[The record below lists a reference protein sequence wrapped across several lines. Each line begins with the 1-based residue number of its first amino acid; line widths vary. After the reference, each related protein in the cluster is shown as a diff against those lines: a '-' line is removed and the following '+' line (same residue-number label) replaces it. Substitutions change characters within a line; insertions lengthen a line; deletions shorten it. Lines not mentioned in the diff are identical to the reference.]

1 MENRLG
7 TESPPI
13 LVEPFVPPPR
23 PSSPSRAPAVH
34 RVLIRSPTQFQYPP
48 SEHSP
53 RTILVQSPH
62 SIGSP
67 SSQST
72 RELTSTERYQ
82 PGSPSPERDYPI
94 SPKRRVVIFDPI
106 LEERNG
112 RTISLPNVSSN
123 ASSPLLTPPTP
134 RRQQSIATQL
144 PTVPIPPSPTDRSWS
159 FMRSG
164 FMSKFEPIPVQALF
178 IHTILCFAA
187 FPFIYLLCVVA
198 SGRDLFWTRAIVGA
212 VCGLAG
218 LALGYNLLDLA
229 QQGMESALWATIIH
243 ESMRPDGG
251 VTLEQLDSYVSRR
264 GSPWATFRLL
274 IRRIFRH
281 KGARRTN
288 RRKYDQTPW
297 TFFIILFLFVAII
310 STCLVFIFGRIVEI
324 YTRQE
329 RQMEKYR
336 ETIVMG
342 DLSEDDIARAGILS
356 EQAYSNFNI
365 TWSLTPFA
373 SAGLIPMGR
382 SFTENRLKLNPQ
394 AVNNVSDTIWF
405 AETYPNQLVPD
416 GMGFGTFDNERTPT
430 FSGSG
435 SPVTESRGQVLRW
448 PRWGIRIGCMVLDN
462 LDKYLVPM
470 HPTSGMTYLFVPK
483 TTMSS
488 ILESMDIPYPD
499 MPPVDFSEFMEGK
512 DKPPKG
518 ISQSDIAVKGKW
530 WPNGVAHAFESTP
543 AVKGEDGTGWL
554 QIELVLV
561 RLNRAYA
568 ENSSFPVKILADKD
582 YPSPVGYDAAICV
595 EEFKPYMVDAYNNT
609 AGSPITLGLVHRS
622 LDFDR
627 FVSTPEKTVIQDGV
641 QWGINSTGKYTA
653 YALAHENSR
662 NIIIKDNGRD
672 YWYVPNPTLVSFTNG
687 SGPLG
692 YTKLDPTRLAM
703 SIAKSDSQHLL
714 PYLAGSQPIVAR
726 SYPDKTVAYVKISQL
741 WLGIL
746 LLIMLTL
753 GYIAAIF
760 VPRLPLGLPK
770 RDFGVF
776 SWLAAIE
783 GDAIVGIPTG
793 VGRYEHL
800 AELKQRGKDVKVR
813 YTAPDENDW
822 TLS

>member
-274 IRRIFRH
+274 SRIFRH

-394 AVNNVSDTIWF
+394 AVNNVSDTICPRRHGIW
-405 AETYPNQLVPD
+405 D
-416 GMGFGTFDNERTPT
+416 IDNERTPT

-714 PYLAGSQPIVAR
+714 PYLAGSHRLSQEAIPTRPSHTSNIPALAR
-726 SYPDKTVAYVKISQL
+726 DIIAHNANTWIHC
-741 WLGIL
+741 
-746 LLIMLTL
+746 
-753 GYIAAIF
+753 GYIRPTTTSWTAEARFWGI
-760 VPRLPLGLPK
+760 
-770 RDFGVF
+770 

-783 GDAIVGIPTG
+783 
-793 VGRYEHL
+793 GRYEHL